1 MFFFYK
7 TMTIFLGSILIAI
20 GLNVFLVPFGLMEG
34 GALGISLIFH
44 YLFGTKVGLTFL
56 IISAP
61 IFMLAWV
68 YYRKFFYNGIH
79 GMLLSSLI
87 IDFFYPL
94 HHLGGEKLTTPLI
107 SAAIGGIIIGMG
119 IGFMLRADIS
129 IGGID
134 LLAQMIA
141 KKLHVNAGIMI
152 FLLDAFIVVVGS
164 LLVHSIYLIYSI
176 TTVLFVGL
184 TASFIVD
191 PKNVL
196 RPNKKSDQV

>member
-7 TMTIFLGSILIAI
+7 TMTIFIGSILIAI

-34 GALGISLIFH
+34 GALGISLVFH

-68 YYRKFFYNGIH
+68 YFRRFFYNGIH
-79 GMLLSSLI
+79 GMLLSSII

-94 HHLGGEKLTTPLI
+94 HHLGGETLTTPLV
-107 SAAIGGIIIGMG
+107 SAAIGGIVIGMG
-119 IGFMLRADIS
+119 IGIMLRADIS

-141 KKLHVNAGIMI
+141 KKLHINAGIMI
-152 FLLDAFIVVVGS
+152 FLLDALIVVVGS

-176 TTVLFVGL
+176 TTVIFVGI

-191 PKNVL
+191 PKNIL